1 MKKLIAGALAAL
13 LPLAAGAAYPE
24 RPIKLIVPWAA
35 GGDTDN
41 IFRPF
46 APLLQ
51 KQLGETV
58 VIANVGGASGT
69 KGAKEAKDSP
79 ADGYTLYAVHD
90 YIHSTYWAGVADVTY
105 TDFEPICLISSTP
118 SVLTASPK
126 TPWKSWQEFLADA
139 KRRPGQITVG
149 ATLASTSHFFPA
161 LIEQATG
168 VKFKYVSYEGL
179 APRMNAILGGH
190 VDLTD
195 SNLTQKGKVDAGQ
208 LKFLAIA
215 TEKRHPEMPKV
226 PTLKGL
232 VVLAASLV
240 LFGLTLELRANPLVP
255 IGPGFYPRIVLGV
268 TALLAALLVVTD
280 WYAAKK
286 AGPKVPADY
295 AAVVLQFA
303 VFGIYVAALPWLG
316 FRIATFAYVAVT
328 NALMDPPRGARQWAR
343 VAAIAL
349 ASALA
354 TYFVFEHYLSVLLP
368 RGRWTDF

>member
-1 MKKLIAGALAAL
+1 MLSRDG
-13 LPLAAGAAYPE
+13 
-24 RPIKLIVPWAA
+24 WA
-35 GGDTDN
+35 
-41 IFRPF
+41 
-46 APLLQ
+46 
-51 KQLGETV
+51 
-58 VIANVGGASGT
+58 
-69 KGAKEAKDSP
+69 
-79 ADGYTLYAVHD
+79 
-90 YIHSTYWAGVADVTY
+90 
-105 TDFEPICLISSTP
+105 
-118 SVLTASPK
+118 
-126 TPWKSWQEFLADA
+126 
-139 KRRPGQITVG
+139 
-149 ATLASTSHFFPA
+149 
-161 LIEQATG
+161 
-168 VKFKYVSYEGL
+168 
-179 APRMNAILGGH
+179 
-190 VDLTD
+190 
-195 SNLTQKGKVDAGQ
+195 
-208 LKFLAIA
+208 
-215 TEKRHPEMPKV
+215 
-226 PTLKGL
+226 GL

-303 VFGIYVAALPWLG
+303 VFGIYAAALPWLG

>member
-1 MKKLIAGALAAL
+1 MKLSRDG
-13 LPLAAGAAYPE
+13 
-24 RPIKLIVPWAA
+24 WA
-35 GGDTDN
+35 
-41 IFRPF
+41 
-46 APLLQ
+46 
-51 KQLGETV
+51 
-58 VIANVGGASGT
+58 
-69 KGAKEAKDSP
+69 
-79 ADGYTLYAVHD
+79 
-90 YIHSTYWAGVADVTY
+90 
-105 TDFEPICLISSTP
+105 
-118 SVLTASPK
+118 
-126 TPWKSWQEFLADA
+126 
-139 KRRPGQITVG
+139 
-149 ATLASTSHFFPA
+149 
-161 LIEQATG
+161 
-168 VKFKYVSYEGL
+168 
-179 APRMNAILGGH
+179 
-190 VDLTD
+190 
-195 SNLTQKGKVDAGQ
+195 
-208 LKFLAIA
+208 
-215 TEKRHPEMPKV
+215 
-226 PTLKGL
+226 GL

-268 TALLAALLVVTD
+268 TALLAVLLVVAD

-286 AGPKVPADY
+286 AGPRVPADY

>member
-1 MKKLIAGALAAL
+1 LKLSRDG
-13 LPLAAGAAYPE
+13 
-24 RPIKLIVPWAA
+24 WA
-35 GGDTDN
+35 
-41 IFRPF
+41 
-46 APLLQ
+46 
-51 KQLGETV
+51 
-58 VIANVGGASGT
+58 
-69 KGAKEAKDSP
+69 
-79 ADGYTLYAVHD
+79 
-90 YIHSTYWAGVADVTY
+90 
-105 TDFEPICLISSTP
+105 
-118 SVLTASPK
+118 
-126 TPWKSWQEFLADA
+126 
-139 KRRPGQITVG
+139 
-149 ATLASTSHFFPA
+149 
-161 LIEQATG
+161 
-168 VKFKYVSYEGL
+168 
-179 APRMNAILGGH
+179 
-190 VDLTD
+190 
-195 SNLTQKGKVDAGQ
+195 
-208 LKFLAIA
+208 
-215 TEKRHPEMPKV
+215 
-226 PTLKGL
+226 GL

-268 TALLAALLVVTD
+268 TALLAALLVVAD

-295 AAVVLQFA
+295 AAVVLHFV